1 MIRIRVAN
9 VMDEMGLGIMNMR
22 KHEAKKYN
30 MRLSALVVAMC
41 AAQPVYALQTMDDES
56 LRAVDGQD
64 GISLDV
70 QYSGAAVDRAY
81 WKDQAGTTTNA
92 QTDMYLNL
100 QNISVS
106 PVQAGDPLGSSYS
119 INTGASGTAGIDFN
133 LSSRPG
139 QIIIDR
145 IELCKN
151 ATTCSNNLGR
161 LTVQSRRMLD
171 GGGNL
176 LPNMVFNLK
185 TTDGLF
191 NNNAVADLK
200 LSLTN
205 LNIFL
210 TQAESATVNNQFI
223 TKDFNFNFTG
233 KGFAY
238 VDDAGGFTLETG
250 AISTYPNNY
259 VDLTR
264 VADAVYAGKTKPG
277 LNIELMYKGSSGST
291 YDVASAKG
299 IIRVGASGR
308 SVNSSLV
315 FRGVDGAVNPENVL
329 GMVYNGTSQVAGAAN
344 STIIGKTG
352 LAMRMKTE
360 FTNASNAFGGS
371 ETTLELGHAGDNA
384 YGFEFSNLKP
394 LQVRTVAGNA
404 PVNQGRATFD
414 TGDVYLNIVDTK
426 FAGLPVNSTL
436 NTSLLGAPGNFLTTN
451 NDYKNAIDYY
461 TDYDNPVGIKAGTTP
476 AILASIRRM
485 EFQAISRRG
494 RFIVS
499 NNVNS
504 GDAGYIAPTSGLT
517 NQWGLGLPIYNLNAN
532 MAVHGMTATGGE
544 ERLGFS
550 LAMSTEGYN
559 KAATAD
565 GVGIGGKTTSILLVD
580 GGTNINDMDNGAGG
594 TGVAQPTSYYMGI
607 RNIDMLLNTYYGAYI
622 TLKGNKVRMVVPNLI
637 AAASGELAVG
647 YLPGAKSKSCGPGI
661 STPTCFAPTN
671 SFETNHISDV
681 GKSDILYGLK
691 LRIDGSVVVDVIPGG
706 NTLATNFPSFQGTA
720 TLRQA
725 ANKGVSAIQIV
736 DVAGDSILGLDTI
749 SGRINFNNGIK
760 INQDTVVFSTQ
771 LDLNP
776 RTNYLTGGNYSN
788 TERDANVLRIRD
800 VNLYPLGG
808 NPQRLG
814 EMVLTGGTLSST
826 FTLKPRN

>member
-1 MIRIRVAN
+1 MS
-9 VMDEMGLGIMNMR
+9 LGIKNMR

-30 MRLSALVVAMC
+30 MRLSALVIAMF
-41 AAQPVYALQTMDDES
+41 AVQPVYALQTMDDES

-64 GISLDV
+64 GVSLDV
-70 QYSGAAVDRAY
+70 QYTGATVDRAY

-100 QNISVS
+100 QNVSVS
-106 PVQAGDPLGSSYS
+106 PVQAGDPLGSSYT
-119 INTGASGTAGIDFN
+119 INTGTNGTAGMDFN

-161 LTVQSRRMLD
+161 LTVQSRRLLD

-191 NNNAVADLK
+191 TNNAVADLK

-210 TQAESATVNNQFI
+210 TQAESGTVNNQFI
-223 TKDFNFNFTG
+223 AKDFNFNFTG

-250 AISTYPNNY
+250 SIATYPNNY

-277 LNIELMYKGSSGST
+277 LNIELMYKGNSGST
-291 YDVASAKG
+291 YDVSSAKS

-329 GMVYNGTSQVAGAAN
+329 GMVYNGTSPVTAAAD

-360 FTNASNAFGGS
+360 FTNASNAFGGN

-394 LQVRTVAGNA
+394 LQVRTTAGNA
-404 PVNQGRATFD
+404 PVNQGRSTFD
-414 TGDVYLNIVDTK
+414 TGNVFLNIVDTK
-426 FAGLPVNSTL
+426 FAGLPVNTTL
-436 NTSLLGAPGNFLTTN
+436 NASAFGAPGNFLTSNT
-451 NDYKNAIDYY
+451 DYKNAIDYY
-461 TDYDNPVGIKAGTTP
+461 TDYDNPVAIKAGTTP
-476 AILASIRRM
+476 ALLASIRGM
-485 EFQAISRRG
+485 EFQAVSRRG

-532 MAVHGMTATGGE
+532 VAVHGMTAAGGE

-559 KAATAD
+559 KTTVN
-565 GVGIGGKTTSILLVD
+565 GVAPGGKTTSILLVD
-580 GGTNINDMDNGAGG
+580 GGTNTNDMDNGVGG

-647 YLPGAKSKSCGPGI
+647 YLPGAKSKSCAVADT
-661 STPTCFAPTN
+661 SANCFAPTDSFN
-671 SFETNHISDV
+671 SSTV
-681 GKSDILYGLK
+681 AGKSDVLYGMK
-691 LRIDGSVVVDVIPGG
+691 LRIDGSIVVDVVPGG
-706 NTLATNFPSFQGTA
+706 NTLATNYPSFQGTA
-720 TLRQA
+720 TLRQV
-725 ANKGVSAIQIV
+725 ANKGVSAIQITDVV
-736 DVAGDSILGLDTI
+736 DGSIIGLDNI
-749 SGRINFNNGIK
+749 SGRINYNNSIK

-776 RTNYLTGGNYSN
+776 RTNYLTAGNYSN
-788 TERDANVLRIRD
+788 AERDANVLRIRD
-800 VNLYPLGG
+800 VNLYPAGG
-808 NPQRLG
+808 AAQRLG
-814 EMVLTGGTLSST
+814 EMVFTGGTLSSN